1 MFENIIGHKHTVE
14 LLKDQVLENRLP
26 GSILIEGPRYTGKL
40 TLALELARVL
50 TCTRGG
56 EWNCTCSSCRNQ
68 KLLIQNDTL
77 LLGYDNF
84 MEEISV
90 AYQLLLR
97 NDQVY
102 TRYMFLR
109 SIRKLLRRFDPVFY
123 DDKET
128 KFKKVQPLLAYL
140 EETLSNID
148 PENISAPIK
157 TKELDSIV
165 ENAAALSKELNLSTI
180 PVGQIRKVTFW
191 AHTSTTE
198 NRKVVI
204 IENAEKMNDSARNSM
219 LKILEEPPAE
229 CFFVF
234 LSSRTGEIIPTIRSR
249 LRSYHLME
257 RKTEENMQVLS
268 QIFRETSGSFTTI
281 SSFFDSFDP
290 DVENLSDLAGRVLS
304 FLLAENRSIAEKEE
318 LKELCREIKGDSMK
332 VFLEKLLEKARLMIP
347 EADFRTSYMLEE
359 LCRKI
364 NRIWFDFE
372 SLNMNPQ
379 LLSEYLLYDDGGRI

>member
-14 LLKDQVLENRLP
+14 LLKDQVRENRLP
-26 GSILIEGPRYTGKL
+26 GSILIDGPRYAGKL

-140 EETLSNID
+140 EESLSNID
-148 PENISAPIK
+148 PENIASPLK

-229 CFFVF
+229 CLFVF

-249 LRSYHLME
+249 LRSYHLKE

-304 FLLAENRSIAEKEE
+304 YLLAESRSIAEKEE

-347 EADFRTSYMLEE
+347 EADFRSSYMLEE

>member
-14 LLKDQVLENRLP
+14 LLKDQVRENRLP

-249 LRSYHLME
+249 LRSYHLKE

>member
-14 LLKDQVLENRLP
+14 LLKDQVRENRLP
-26 GSILIEGPRYTGKL
+26 GSILIDGPRYAGKL

-140 EETLSNID
+140 EETLFNID
-148 PENISAPIK
+148 PENIASPLK

-249 LRSYHLME
+249 LRSYHLKE

-290 DVENLSDLAGRVLS
+290 DVENLSDLAGRVIS
-304 FLLAENRSIAEKEE
+304 YLLAENRSIAEKEE

>member
-14 LLKDQVLENRLP
+14 LLKDQVRENRLP
-26 GSILIEGPRYTGKL
+26 GSILIDGPRYAGKL

-140 EETLSNID
+140 EESLSNID
-148 PENISAPIK
+148 PENIASPLK

-249 LRSYHLME
+249 LRSYHLKE
-257 RKTEENMQVLS
+257 RNTEENQQVLS

-304 FLLAENRSIAEKEE
+304 YLLAESRSIAEKEE

-347 EADFRTSYMLEE
+347 EADFRSSYMLEE

>member
-14 LLKDQVLENRLP
+14 LLKDQVRENRLP
-26 GSILIEGPRYTGKL
+26 GSILIDGPRYAGKL

-90 AYQLLLR
+90 AYKLLLR

-140 EETLSNID
+140 EESLSNID
-148 PENISAPIK
+148 PENLASPLK

-249 LRSYHLME
+249 LRSYHLKE
-257 RKTEENMQVLS
+257 RNTEENQQVLS

-304 FLLAENRSIAEKEE
+304 YLLAESRSIAEKEE

-347 EADFRTSYMLEE
+347 EADFRSSYMLEE

-379 LLSEYLLYDDGGRI
+379 LLSEYLLYDDGGRK

>member
-14 LLKDQVLENRLP
+14 LLKDQVRENRLP
-26 GSILIEGPRYTGKL
+26 GSILIDGPRYAGKL

-148 PENISAPIK
+148 PENIASPLK

-249 LRSYHLME
+249 LRSYHLKE

-332 VFLEKLLEKARLMIP
+332 VFLEKLFEKARLMIP